1 MRRIDFAIQMEDEGE
16 RYYNLQATQYH
27 DTPLGVVFKKLALAE
42 NRHAELL
49 RNRASGESYTLFDDP
64 LLSENKNLFAGL
76 QPYHHDFIAQPGQLE
91 VYRYALDLER
101 RSVELYQAMLK
112 EASSPADRQLLNWLV
127 RQEEDHVAL
136 FDELETLLNRPVE
149 WVEAAEFGP
158 REEY

>member
-16 RYYNLQATQYH
+16 RYYNQQATQYH
-27 DTPLGVVFKKLALAE
+27 DTPLAVIFKKLAQAE
-42 NRHAELL
+42 CRHAELL
-49 RNRASGESYTLFDDP
+49 RNRASGEPYTLFEDP
-64 LLSENKNLFAGL
+64 LLSESKTLFAGI
-76 QPYHHDFIAQPGQLE
+76 QPYHHDYIDQPGQLE
-91 VYRYALDLER
+91 AYRYALELER

-112 EASSPADRQLLNWLV
+112 EASSPADRQLLNWLI

>member
-16 RYYNLQATQYH
+16 KYYALQSTQYH
-27 DTPLGVVFKKLALAE
+27 DTPLGVIFVKLAQAE
-42 NRHAELL
+42 SRHAELL
-49 RNRASGESYTLFDDP
+49 RTRASGESYTLFDDP
-64 LLSENKNLFAGL
+64 LLSDSKNLFTAL
-76 QPYHHDFIAQPGQLE
+76 QPYHHEYIAQPGQLE

-112 EASSPADRQLLNWLV
+112 EASSPADRQLLNWLI

-136 FDELETLLNRPVE
+136 FDKLETLLNRSVE

-158 REEY
+158 RKEY